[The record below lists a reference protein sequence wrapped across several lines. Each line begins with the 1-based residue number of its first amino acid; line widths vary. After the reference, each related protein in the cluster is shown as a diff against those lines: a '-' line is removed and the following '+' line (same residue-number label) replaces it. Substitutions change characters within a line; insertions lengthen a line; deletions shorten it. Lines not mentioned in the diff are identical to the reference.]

1 MVKLLH
7 AAPIFVYA
15 PMVGYALLAIVAGIY
30 AVRHRSLPSWFWS
43 LTLLLLA
50 VVVLDVAAGALLYL
64 SGEQPRRALHLL
76 YGVLVLG
83 TGLIQYWLR
92 PGGFLRR
99 ASGQALTRDQVLT
112 IALIALTQAALIMR
126 AWMTGA
132 GVGVR

>member
-7 AAPIFVYA
+7 AAPILVYG
-15 PMVGYALLAIVAGIY
+15 PMMGYALLAIVAAFC
-30 AVRHRSLPSWFWS
+30 AVRRRSLPSWFWS

-50 VVVLDVAAGALLYL
+50 VVVINVAVGALVYL
-64 SGEQPRRALHLL
+64 SGTQPRRALHLL
-76 YGVLVLG
+76 YGMLVLG
-83 TGLIQYWLR
+83 TGLLQYWLR

-99 ASGQALTRDQVLT
+99 ASGAALTRHQVLT
-112 IALIALTQAALIMR
+112 IALIALTQAALILR

>member
-1 MVKLLH
+1 MVKLFH
-7 AAPIFVYA
+7 VAPLFIYGSVI
-15 PMVGYALLAIVAGIY
+15 GYALLAIIAGLY
-30 AVRHRSLPSWFWS
+30 AVRRQSLPSWFWS
-43 LTLLLLA
+43 LSLLLLT
-50 VVVLDVAAGALLYL
+50 VVVLHVAAGALLYL
-64 SGEQPRRALHLL
+64 LGSRPRRALHLL

-99 ASGQALTRDQVLT
+99 APGQPLTRDQMLT
-112 IALIALTQAALIMR
+112 IGLIALTQAALIMR

>member
-1 MVKLLH
+1 MVKPLH
-7 AAPIFVYA
+7 AVPILVYG
-15 PMVGYALLAIVAGIY
+15 PMIGYALLAIIAGIY
-30 AVRHRSLPSWFWS
+30 AARRRSLPSWFWS

-50 VVVLDVAAGALLYL
+50 VVVINVAAGALVYL
-64 SGEQPRRALHLL
+64 AGTPPRRALHLL

-83 TGLIQYWLR
+83 TGLLQYWLR

-99 ASGQALTRDQVLT
+99 APEALTRDQVLT
-112 IALIALTQAALIMR
+112 IALIALTQAALILR

>member
-7 AAPIFVYA
+7 AAPILVYA
-15 PMVGYALLAIVAGIY
+15 PMMGYALLAIVAGIC
-30 AVRHRSLPSWFWS
+30 AARRRSLPSWFWS

-50 VVVLDVAAGALLYL
+50 LVLINVAAGALVYL
-64 SGEQPRRALHLL
+64 SGAQPRRAIHLL
-76 YGVLVLG
+76 YGLLVLG
-83 TGLIQYWLR
+83 TGLLQYWLR

-99 ASGQALTRDQVLT
+99 PPGGALTRDQVLT

>member
-7 AAPIFVYA
+7 AAPILVYA
-15 PMVGYALLAIVAGIY
+15 PMMGYVLLAIVAAIY
-30 AVRHRSLPSWFWS
+30 AARRRSLPSWFWS

-50 VVVLDVAAGALLYL
+50 IVVLDVAAGAFLYL
-64 SGEQPRRALHLL
+64 SGAQPRRALHLL
-76 YGVLVLG
+76 YGMLVLG
-83 TGLIQYWLR
+83 TGLLQYWLR

-99 ASGQALTRDQVLT
+99 TSGEALTRDQVLT

-132 GVGVR
+132 GIGGR

>member
-7 AAPIFVYA
+7 ATPILVYA
-15 PMVGYALLAIVAGIY
+15 PMMGYALLAIVAGIC
-30 AVRHRSLPSWFWS
+30 AVRRRSLPSWFWS

-50 VVVLDVAAGALLYL
+50 VVVINVAAGALVYL
-64 SGEQPRRALHLL
+64 SGTQPRRALHFL
-76 YGVLVLG
+76 YGMLVLG
-83 TGLIQYWLR
+83 TGLLQYWLR
-92 PGGFLRR
+92 PGGVLRR
-99 ASGQALTRDQVLT
+99 ASGAALTRDQVLT

>member
-7 AAPIFVYA
+7 AAPILVYA
-15 PMVGYALLAIVAGIY
+15 PMMGYALLAIVAGLH
-30 AVRHRSLPSWFWS
+30 AVLRRSLPSWFWS

-50 VVVLDVAAGALLYL
+50 VVVLNGAAGVLLFL
-64 SGEQPRRALHLL
+64 SGTQPRRTLHLL
-76 YGVLVLG
+76 YGMLVLG
-83 TGLIQYWLR
+83 TGLLQYWLR
-92 PGGFLRR
+92 PGGLLRR
-99 ASGQALTRDQVLT
+99 PPGQALTRDQVLT